1 MLKLRASRGRA
12 AVVAVIVVIVS
23 VCVWACTTTT
33 NRSGGSGNG
42 GAAATTAT
50 TRSLTTRTATT
61 SPAPA
66 TATAAAGAP
75 LTITIKDVRNKK
87 GDLIFGVF
95 RTADGFPTIE
105 SKSVYWE
112 VRDAGASS
120 LVFTTHLPP
129 GRYGASVLHD
139 ENRSGDMDRG
149 LGGIPLEGYGV
160 TNNPK
165 PMLRAATFKEAT
177 FDLPPEGAEKTIS
190 LQYFQ

>member
-1 MLKLRASRGRA
+1 MLKSRVSRGRA
-12 AVVAVIVVIVS
+12 AAVAIMVIAVS

-33 NRSGGSGNG
+33 KPTRAGGGGGGN
-42 GAAATTAT
+42 APATMAT
-50 TRSLTTRTATT
+50 TRTVTTT
-61 SPAPA
+61 SPA
-66 TATAAAGAP
+66 TAPAGAP

-87 GDLIFGVF
+87 GNLIFGVF
-95 RTADGFPTIE
+95 RTADGFPTVE

-112 VRDAGASS
+112 VRDAGADS
-120 LVFTTHLPP
+120 LVFTTRLPP

-149 LGGIPLEGYGV
+149 LGGIPQEGYGV

-177 FDLPPEGAEKTIS
+177 FDLPAEGTTKTIS

>member
-1 MLKLRASRGRA
+1 MLKSRASRARA
-12 AVVAVIVVIVS
+12 AVVAVILIVVS
-23 VCVWACTTTT
+23 LGVWACTTTT
-33 NRSGGSGNG
+33 TRSGGGGGGGNG
-42 GAAATTAT
+42 GASATSAT
-50 TRSLTTRTATT
+50 IRSATT
-61 SPAPA
+61 SSTTAPIGA
-66 TATAAAGAP
+66 T
-75 LTITIKDVRNKK
+75 LTITVKDVRNKK
-87 GDLIFGVF
+87 GNLIFGVF
-95 RTADGFPTIE
+95 RTADGFPTVE

-112 VRDAGASS
+112 VRDAAAES
-120 LVFTTHLPP
+120 LTFTTHLPP

-177 FDLPPEGAEKTIS
+177 FDLPAAGAEKTIS